1 MQVSK
6 GRNFMHKQNRD
17 RFAKRLNGGV
27 AIIPA
32 AIPTIRTHNM
42 EYTYRQNSNF
52 YYLTGF
58 EEPNSIC
65 VIAPSHPKHQFIMFV
80 QPRDRDREIWDGKRV
95 GVDGVIENFG
105 ADVAFPISE
114 FDKKIP
120 DYINKTDRIYYTLGN
135 GPFDQKIIGF
145 IKQNRQTRSAKGIGP
160 NTIIDPSEFFA
171 EMRVIKIEEEIRRV
185 RRATEITADAHLA
198 AMRMTRPGMYEYE
211 IVALIESIYHKTEKS
226 YPGYRTILAS
236 GQNATILHY
245 IDNNRQ
251 IEENDLVLIDS
262 GCEYKYYNG
271 DVTRTFPANGKFT
284 DAQREIYQI
293 VLETQIALINM
304 IKPRITI
311 DKVNKRAIRLLT
323 EGMIKLGLLEG
334 DTNKLIEDKKYQ
346 KFYMHSVGHMLGL
359 DVHDVG
365 KTADGDE
372 YRKFEPGMVMTVEP
386 GFYVSTDSQNIDP
399 RYLGIGVRIE
409 DNVLVTESGNEVLTG
424 RIPKTIDEI
433 EQVCAENQ
441 T

>member
-1 MQVSK
+1 
-6 GRNFMHKQNRD
+6 MHKQNRD

-32 AIPTIRTHNM
+32 AAPVIRTHNM

-65 VIAPSHPKHQFIMFV
+65 VIAPNHPEHQFIMFV

-95 GVDGVIENFG
+95 GVDGVIEDFE
-105 ADVAFPISE
+105 ADAAFPISE

-120 DYINKTDRIYYTLGN
+120 DYISKTNRIYYTLDN
-135 GPFDQKIIGF
+135 ALFDQKIINF
-145 IKQNRQTRSAKGIGP
+145 IKQNRQTRSVKGIGP
-160 NTIIDPSEFFA
+160 NTIIDPSELFA
-171 EMRVIKIEEEIRRV
+171 EMRIIKTEEEIRRV
-185 RRATEITADAHLA
+185 RRATEITADAHLE
-198 AMRMTRPGMYEYE
+198 AMRATRPGMYEYE
-211 IVALIESIYHKTEKS
+211 IAALIESIYHKAEKS
-226 YPGYRTILAS
+226 CSGYSTILAS

-245 IDNNRQ
+245 IDNNRR
-251 IEENDLVLIDS
+251 IENNDLVLIDS

-271 DVTRTFPANGKFT
+271 DVTRTFPANGNFT
-284 DAQREIYQI
+284 DKQRQIYQI
-293 VLETQIALINM
+293 VLETQVELINM
-304 IKPRITI
+304 IKPGMII
-311 DKVNKRAIRLLT
+311 DEVNKRAIRRLT

-334 DTNKLIEDKKYQ
+334 EADELIKNKKYQ
-346 KFYMHSVGHMLGL
+346 KFYMHNVGHMLGL

-365 KTADGDE
+365 KTADGDV
-372 YRKFEPGMVMTVEP
+372 YRTFEPGMVMTVEP
-386 GFYVSTDSQNIDP
+386 GFYVSTDSKNIDP
-399 RYLGIGVRIE
+399 SYLGIGVRIE
-409 DNVLVTESGNEVLTG
+409 DNVLVTKSGNEVLTE

-433 EQVCAENQ
+433 ERVCSENQ